1 MQIIMEMWT
10 YENYIMSS
18 LKIWDQD
25 LILAL
30 TAVDLGL
37 VTLQL

>member
-1 MQIIMEMWT
+1 MEMWT
-10 YENYIMSS
+10 YENYIMSR
-18 LKIWDQD
+18 LRTWGQD

-37 VTLQL
+37 VALQV

>member
-1 MQIIMEMWT
+1 MEMWT
-10 YENYIMSS
+10 YENYIMLN
-18 LKIWDQD
+18 LKIWNQD

-37 VTLQL
+37 ITLQL